1 MLCPNCKKEIA
12 DGAQFC
18 PECGANLSQQVNPAP
33 VNTPPEKQKKPVTKK
48 WWFWV
53 LIVIAAFILIGM
65 FSGGSDDTDSDTP
78 ANNDSVVQA
87 DETTT
92 EKTIIETTT
101 PETTT
106 EETTKVTTTE
116 KPALSESEYKA
127 SCSSITYKDIARQ
140 PDSYKGQNI
149 MFTGEVMQVSE
160 SSYSNKVVLLIQV
173 TKDQYGYWDD
183 LVYVTYTLPEGAP
196 RILEDDIVK
205 FYGECKG
212 TYTYET
218 VMGSNNTIPS
228 VSALYIDIQ

>member
-12 DGAQFC
+12 EGTQFC
-18 PECGANLSQQVNPAP
+18 PECGANVSQPKA
-33 VNTPPEKQKKPVTKK
+33 KQKKPVTKK

-53 LIVIAAFILIGM
+53 LIVIAVFVVIGM
-65 FSGGSDDTDSDTP
+65 ASGGDTDSDTP

-92 EKTIIETTT
+92 EKPIIETTT

-116 KPALSESEYKA
+116 KPTLSESEYKA

-160 SSYSNKVVLLIQV
+160 SSYSSKVVLLIEV

-218 VMGSNNTIPS
+218 VMGSSNTIPS

>member
-12 DGAQFC
+12 DSAQFC
-18 PECGANLSQQVNPAP
+18 SGCGANINQTVY
-33 VNTPPEKQKKPVTKK
+33 NTPVTPQIKQKKPVTKK

-53 LIVIAAFILIGM
+53 LIALAALMLIGII
-65 FSGGSDDTDSDTP
+65 GGGDEEAVNQTGGEIVTQSASTTK
-78 ANNDSVVQA
+78 
-87 DETTT
+87 ETTVEST
-92 EKTIIETTT
+92 K

-106 EETTKVTTTE
+106 EITTKA
-116 KPALSESEYKA
+116 PAMSEDEYKA
-127 SCSSITYKDIARQ
+127 SCISLSYKDIARQ
-140 PDSYKGQNI
+140 PDLYEGESI
-149 MFTGEVMQVSE
+149 VFTGEVMQVQE
-160 SSYSNKVVLLIQV
+160 SSYSNRLILLIEV

-205 FYGECKG
+205 FYGECQG

-218 VMGSNNTIPS
+218 VMGSSNTIPS